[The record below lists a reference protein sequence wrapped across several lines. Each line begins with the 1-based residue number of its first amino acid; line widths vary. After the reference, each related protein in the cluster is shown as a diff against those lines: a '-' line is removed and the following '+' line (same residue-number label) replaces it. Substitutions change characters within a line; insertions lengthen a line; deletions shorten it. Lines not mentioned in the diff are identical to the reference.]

1 MIACRRFP
9 PPNNVPLDANS
20 FWYWSNIFTVI
31 PELEK
36 AIKVIEHA
44 TALPRGMA
52 DQTCRNALIKCANSS
67 FTDSLSST
75 VCLTSCLRAS
85 R

>member
-1 MIACRRFP
+1 MIACRRFSL
-9 PPNNVPLDANS
+9 PNNVPLDANS
-20 FWYWSNIFTVI
+20 FWCRSNIFTMI
-31 PELEK
+31 PELDK
-36 AIKVIEHA
+36 ATKVIERA
-44 TALPRGMA
+44 TALPRGVGN
-52 DQTCRNALIKCANSS
+52 QTCRKALIKCANSS